1 MAAQSEA
8 ANRYL
13 TMAKTFFGTSHPL
26 FNAFGIEIDEIGK
39 GRAVMRMPCS
49 AALSDRHG
57 GLHRGVVV
65 TLLDTSC
72 GLAIFSS
79 LGDMRPIATIDLRV
93 DFIREALPGED
104 VRAEVECYA
113 MQGDIAYVR
122 GEAVVCSD
130 GVLLASVSG
139 SFAVGTLGPAFDATV
154 AKGAE

>member
-1 MAAQSEA
+1 MIAQSEV

-26 FNAFGIEIDEIGK
+26 FNAFGIEIDEVGK

-49 AALSDRHG
+49 VALSDRHG

-72 GLAIFSS
+72 GLAIFSR

-93 DFIREALPGED
+93 DFIREALPGAD

-122 GEAVVCSD
+122 GKAVVCQD
-130 GVLLASVSG
+130 DALLASVSG
-139 SFAVGTLGPAFDATV
+139 SFAVGTLGPAFDTTAT
-154 AKGAE
+154 KGTE